1 MWESHGIRLMG
12 IYSKNRIMLTRNLK
26 HLAVAAIIVAG
37 LTACDRDDDNVIC
50 TMEFRSITIQVNNR
64 VLDSFHTQR
73 VFTGETYR
81 FSDWGVGTDNFYP
94 VITDSLHGL
103 LRNRS
108 EQFRFRG
115 FAGGTMVVDEPL
127 VLGGD
132 ACHVGHV
139 SGRLVVDL

>member
-1 MWESHGIRLMG
+1 MPLRKLSLMTTLA
-12 IYSKNRIMLTRNLK
+12 LTL
-26 HLAVAAIIVAG
+26 G
-37 LTACDRDDDNVIC
+37 LLSCDRDENDIAC
-50 TMEFRSITIQVNNR
+50 TTEFRTINIEVNNR

-73 VFTGETYR
+73 VSTAETYR
-81 FSDWGVGTDNFYP
+81 FEKWMGGPANSYP
-94 VITDSLHGL
+94 VLTDSLHGL

-115 FAGGTMVVDEPL
+115 FAGGSMVVDEPL